1 MKDLK
6 HLYYFEKLLE
16 DANNELVREAQAQ
29 GKKCVASAC
38 ENVPEP
44 LLNLPGAFSVRL
56 RAPRTGSI
64 EMATYYTTSFLC
76 EYTRALLERA
86 IEGGFNF
93 TDCLIV
99 PDGCSM
105 LNRCAEN
112 MELLRTMPKDHFFH
126 EYKEI
131 PMKADDNGL
140 ALYKVQCQN
149 HILNPLHEKF
159 GIDISDAAIRRAVTQ
174 HNRVCEL
181 IRQIGEY
188 RKEEYPRK
196 FFDTNIFML
205 LSRYKLSLKY
215 INLSYGLQFCL
226 PNASALEHSGARP
239 QRYRIE
245 TAKFPNPDTFPLSH
259 RREPTLLQKEQYR
272 QTQEQ
277 HR

>member
-44 LLNLPGAFSVRL
+44 LLNLPGTFSVRL

-112 MELLRTMPKDHFFH
+112 MELPSGTMRQSVKLKPPS
-126 EYKEI
+126 I
-131 PMKADDNGL
+131 ARSSS
-140 ALYKVQCQN
+140 A
-149 HILNPLHEKF
+149 
-159 GIDISDAAIRRAVTQ
+159 
-174 HNRVCEL
+174 RV
-181 IRQIGEY
+181 Y
-188 RKEEYPRK
+188 
-196 FFDTNIFML
+196 
-205 LSRYKLSLKY
+205 
-215 INLSYGLQFCL
+215 
-226 PNASALEHSGARP
+226 
-239 QRYRIE
+239 
-245 TAKFPNPDTFPLSH
+245 SH
-259 RREPTLLQKEQYR
+259 RKLVV
-272 QTQEQ
+272 
-277 HR
+277 